1 MEEEQKRQPVEVVE
15 NPTMGVGT
23 RPPRPIKKENKIKKI
38 LPLIVAL
45 IFLVGGFLIIR
56 GSSTE
61 TPDATPTPFGQD
73 LVTPSP
79 TETPEPVDKSEIE
92 IEIFNGTGIAKEA
105 SYLQGKL
112 RDLGFTQIETGNA
125 EDQDQTATK
134 VTFSSSVPEAIVD
147 EITEELED
155 IYEDVDTSTSS
166 SLDVDVQIITGL
178 REGATP
184 KPSPSPTPEES
195 PSPTP
200 TPTPTESPT
209 PSPT

>member
-15 NPTMGVGT
+15 NPTMGVGL

-45 IFLVGGFLIIR
+45 IFLVGGFLVLR
-56 GSSTE
+56 GGSTK
-61 TPDATPTPFGQD
+61 TPDATPTPFDQD
-73 LVTPSP
+73 LVTPFP

-125 EDQDQTATK
+125 EDQDQIVTK

-155 IYEDVDTSTSS
+155 IYEDVETSTSG
-166 SLDVDVQIITGL
+166 SLDVDVQIVTGL

-184 KPSPSPTPEES
+184 IPSPSPTTDEES
-195 PSPTP
+195 P

-209 PSPT
+209 PT